1 MINSVGNRAGAHF
14 TMTETVELFFK
25 QLRLKPSEVLILAIT
40 VPTELI
46 GRDDLAVIDGRFASD
61 LLMLSPAFA
70 YKSRLEEVL
79 NVAASY
85 SLVSKMSV

>member
-1 MINSVGNRAGAHF
+1 M
-14 TMTETVELFFK
+14 
-25 QLRLKPSEVLILAIT
+25 AIT

-46 GRDDLAVIDGRFASD
+46 GRDDLAMIDGRFASD

-85 SLVSKMSV
+85 SFGIQDVSVDGSLGNLVLSSSIG